1 LLYLGAM
8 QNGAAPVDQDLD
20 TLIQYLVG
28 FCSDLLEK
36 YGEFYPVG
44 AYIDVSR
51 GLIPLGVYDGDE
63 APESEKLIARYEE
76 VFIRQATEGTALAWA
91 VAWDARV
98 SSGDYPGGTDAV
110 AIKTFH
116 AHRGQQVQYLFPYS
130 LKNKVAE
137 FADNWWAEY
146 L

>member
-1 LLYLGAM
+1 M
-8 QNGAAPVDQDLD
+8 QQDAAPVEKDID
-20 TLIQYLVG
+20 TLIQYLIG

-36 YGEFYPVG
+36 YGEFYPIG

-76 VFIRQATEGTALAWA
+76 VFSRQATEGTALAWA
-91 VAWDARV
+91 IAYDANV
-98 SSGDYPGGTDAV
+98 TSDDYPEGTDAV
-110 AIKTFH
+110 AIRTFH
-116 AHRGQQVQYLFPYS
+116 AHCDKQVQYLFPYS
-130 LKNKVAE
+130 LKNTVAE

-146 L
+146 V